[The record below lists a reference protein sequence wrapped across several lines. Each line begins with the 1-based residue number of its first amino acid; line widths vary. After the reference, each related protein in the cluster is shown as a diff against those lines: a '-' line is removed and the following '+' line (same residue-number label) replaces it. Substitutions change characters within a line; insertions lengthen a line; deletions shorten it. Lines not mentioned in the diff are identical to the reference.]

1 MTGHIVKYFGSM
13 VFAARPK
20 LQEITLNRETEQSD
34 WKALIFTRSD
44 TETKTIKPKDVARL
58 FQS

>member
-1 MTGHIVKYFGSM
+1 M

-20 LQEITLNRETEQSD
+20 LQEITLNRESD

-44 TETKTIKPKDVARL
+44 TETKIIKPKDVVAL
-58 FQS
+58 EAKANFET